1 MKKVRICNNYI
12 LLCDFMFCNTYI
24 LLCDFFMFKVLGLKF
39 FLLQNKDLFVFII
52 FGLGAQ
58 FEIDQAS

>member
-1 MKKVRICNNYI
+1 
-12 LLCDFMFCNTYI
+12 MFCNTYI